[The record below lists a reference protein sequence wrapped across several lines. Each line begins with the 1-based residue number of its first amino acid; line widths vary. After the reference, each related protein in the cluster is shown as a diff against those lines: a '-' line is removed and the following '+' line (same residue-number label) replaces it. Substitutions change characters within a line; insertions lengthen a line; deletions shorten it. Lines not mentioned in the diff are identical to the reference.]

1 MLYRSGKPWA
11 LPLLLLLS
19 GCSREF
25 GDNRLTWVWAV
36 APLAIYGILGTYGV
50 FWHRKD
56 QLAQWDL
63 RTAPV
68 PPDGRAAVTALSTV
82 ATVVAFVFGF
92 LNYLANDVDTTQK
105 LLNLAAWCAG
115 SAISAGLAVMVGRM
129 LAERGYTRKEN

>member
-1 MLYRSGKPWA
+1 MWDRSGKLWA

-25 GDNRLTWVWAV
+25 GDNRLTWIWAA
-36 APLAIYGILGTYGV
+36 APLAIYAILGTYGV

-63 RTAPV
+63 RLAPV
-68 PPDGRAAVTALSTV
+68 PPDGRGAVTALSGV
-82 ATVVAFVFGF
+82 ATSVAVVFAF
-92 LNYLANDVDTTQK
+92 LNYLADEADTTQK

-115 SAISAGLAVMVGRM
+115 SAISVSLAVVVGRY
-129 LAERGYTRKEN
+129 LAERGYTKRES